1 MPRRLRLLAPLA
13 AGSALVL
20 VLAGCVA
27 DRQQLTPGPSSPSA
41 SSSGSAGASTP
52 ADAAGLYAQQLDWQE
67 CGEFE
72 CADATAPLDWEDP
85 SAGTITLA
93 LIRQPAA
100 DQEHRIG
107 SLLLNPGGPGAST
120 VGIFEYLAGQ
130 VAEPVA
136 DVYDLVG
143 FDPRGVGSS
152 TAVTCGPD
160 DEVDAYLTADVQI
173 TSQAD
178 LDAASARAKAFG
190 ETCQQDTGA
199 LLAHVDTVS
208 AARDM
213 DLLRAVLGDDQLHY
227 LGYSYGTFLGA
238 TYAEL
243 FPDKVGRLVL
253 DGALDPSLD
262 NDRLVLEQAKG
273 FEQALRSYVEYCQ
286 KTKGCPLT
294 GSVDDGLDQI
304 KAVVDGA
311 RERPLRTSFD
321 TKVNGTLAYLGV
333 VVTLYDDQSWPYLT
347 QALAEAISQRT
358 GDLLLQFA
366 NQYLDRQ
373 EPGTYTSNSNLAFQA
388 INCLDYP
395 ATPRTY
401 DEMVA
406 FRDEVATVAPTFAD
420 SFSMLPGCETWPVQ
434 STRTPAPVH
443 ASGAAPILVVGTTGD
458 PATPYAWAQALADQ
472 LDSGRLLTWK
482 GEGHTAYGRSGACI
496 GDAVDAYL
504 VDGTLPAEGTV
515 CD

>member
-20 VLAGCVA
+20 ALAGCVA
-27 DRQQLTPGPSSPSA
+27 DRQQLTPGPSSPSS

-52 ADAAGLYAQQLDWQE
+52 ADVAALYAQQLDWKE
-67 CGEFE
+67 CGAFQ

-85 SAGTITLA
+85 SGGTITLA
-93 LIRQPAA
+93 LIRKPAA

-120 VGIFEYLAGQ
+120 LGIFDYLSGQ
-130 VAEPVA
+130 VAKPVA

-152 TAVTCGPD
+152 TAVSCGPD
-160 DEVDAYLTADVQI
+160 DQVDAYLTADVTI

-178 LDAASARAKAFG
+178 LDAASARARAFG

-238 TYAEL
+238 TYAGL

-273 FEQALRSYVEYCQ
+273 FEQSLRSYVEYCL

-304 KAVVDGA
+304 KAVVDDA

-347 QALAEAISQRT
+347 QALSEAITKRT

-366 NQYLDRQ
+366 DQYLDRQ

-395 ATPRTY
+395 ATTRTY

-406 FRDEVATVAPTFAD
+406 FRDEIAKVAPTFAD
-420 SFSMLPGCETWPVQ
+420 SFAMVPGCETWPVQ

-482 GEGHTAYGRSGACI
+482 GEGHTAYGRSGSCI

-504 VDGTLPAEGTV
+504 VDGTLPAEGKV
-515 CD
+515 CG

>member
-1 MPRRLRLLAPLA
+1 MLAPLA

-20 VLAGCVA
+20 ALAGCVA
-27 DRQQLTPGPSSPSA
+27 GRQQLTPDA
-41 SSSGSAGASTP
+41 SSAPASSAGSGPDASAPTDL
-52 ADAAGLYAQQLDWQE
+52 DALYSQQLSWRE
-67 CGEFE
+67 CGDFE
-72 CADATAPLDWEDP
+72 CTDATAPLDWEDP
-85 SAGTITLA
+85 SAGTISLA
-93 LIRQPAA
+93 LIRQPAT
-100 DQEHRIG
+100 DTEDRLG
-107 SLLLNPGGPGAST
+107 SLLVNPGGPGAST
-120 VGIFEYLAGQ
+120 VDSFDYLAGQ
-130 VAEPVA
+130 VGKDVA
-136 DVYDLVG
+136 ARYDIVG

-152 TAVTCGPD
+152 TAVSCGPD
-160 DEVDAYLTADVQI
+160 DQVDAYLTADVTI

-178 LDAASARAKAFG
+178 LDAASARATAFG
-190 ETCQQDTGA
+190 QECQKGTGA

-238 TYAEL
+238 TYAGL

-273 FEQALRSYVEYCQ
+273 FEQALRSYVTYCQ

-294 GSVDDGLDQI
+294 GSVDDGLAQI
-304 KAVVDGA
+304 KAMVDGA
-311 RERPLRTSFD
+311 RERPLRTSFE

-333 VVTLYDDQSWPYLT
+333 VVTLYADQSWPYLT
-347 QALAEAISQRT
+347 QALAEAMTSQT
-358 GDLLLQFA
+358 GNLLLQFA
-366 NQYLDRQ
+366 DQYLDRE

-388 INCLDYP
+388 VNCLDYP
-395 ATPRTY
+395 ATARDY
-401 DEMVA
+401 DQMVA
-406 FRDEVATVAPTFAD
+406 FRDEVAKVAPTFAD
-420 SFSMLPGCETWPVQ
+420 SFAMVPGCETWPVQ

-472 LDSGRLLTWK
+472 LDSGRLLTWQ

-496 GDAVDAYL
+496 GDAVDAYFL
-504 VDGTLPAEGTV
+504 DGTLPAEGTT